1 MIPKSGYR
9 FSEKTMRQQEAR
21 AASGGSCMGRFKYF
35 AAAAA
40 VFGLFASAHAQEL
53 KIGLSAEPSAMDPH
67 FHNLAP
73 NHALTKHIFDALT
86 DQDETQRLKPGLA
99 LSWRPVDGTTWE
111 FKLRPGVKFTDGSEL
126 TANDVIYTFCRAPR
140 VENSPSSLAL
150 NVRAVVDM
158 AAPDPL
164 TVIMKTEAP
173 YPLLPSDIVNVRILS
188 AKANGAGTVTFG
200 RQECQGVGTY
210 PKTDAF
216 NSGQAAIG
224 TGPYKLV

>member
-1 MIPKSGYR
+1 
-9 FSEKTMRQQEAR
+9 MRLFR
-21 AASGGSCMGRFKYF
+21 YF
-35 AAAAA
+35 AAVAA
-40 VFGLFASAHAQEL
+40 VVGLFASAHAQEL

-67 FHNLAP
+67 FHNLSP

-86 DQDETQRLKPGLA
+86 DQEESQRLKPGLA
-99 LSWRPVDGTTWE
+99 SSWRTVDDTTWE

-150 NVRAVVDM
+150 NVRAVIDM
-158 AAPDPL
+158 RASDPL
-164 TVIMKTEAP
+164 TVVMKTEEP

-188 AKANGAGTVTFG
+188 ARANGAGAVTFG

-210 PKTDAF
+210 PKAEAF
-216 NSGQAAIG
+216 TSGQAPIAP
-224 TGPYKLV
+224 GPYKLVRYVKGDRITLERNEGYWGEK